1 MILAI
6 DPGNEFSA
14 YVCMNDDFTIKEG
27 DKLENKDMLDTLE
40 VFLNYGT
47 NKKVAIEMVACYGM
61 AVGKTVFETC
71 VFIGQLKEM
80 CRVFDIEPT
89 FIYRKDEKMTLCHS
103 MKAKDANIR
112 QALIDKYAKFDFK
125 NGKGT
130 KANPDTFYGFK
141 ADMWAAMAVA
151 HAYKELYLERSAIN
165 E

>member
-1 MILAI
+1 MIFAI
-6 DPGNEFSA
+6 DPGNEQSA
-14 YVCMNDDFTIKEG
+14 YVCLNDDFSIKEG
-27 DKLENKDMLDTLE
+27 DKLENEDIICGLENFLD
-40 VFLNYGT
+40 YGN
-47 NKKVAIEMVACYGM
+47 NKHVAIEMVACYGM
-61 AVGKTVFETC
+61 AVGKTVFDTC
-71 VFIGQLKEM
+71 VFIGRLVQVCIEH
-80 CRVFDIEPT
+80 DIEPT

-151 HAYKELYLERSAIN
+151 HAYKELYFNKES